1 MIHESIAALVEGKE
15 ISGETA
21 YKTFNDIMSGETTDA
36 QIAAFITALRMH
48 GETPPVIAGCARAMR
63 EKLVPVEAHDDKAVD
78 IVGTGGD
85 GAHTFN
91 ISTAAAIVCA
101 GCGITVAKHGNR
113 SVSSK
118 CGSADVLNALGID
131 ISIGPAKMA
140 ACLDEIGISFLFAPA
155 LHPAM
160 KYAIGP
166 RREIGIRTIFNIL
179 GPLCNPASARY
190 GLMGV
195 YSKELVPV
203 MAEASLKLGAEHLF
217 VVHAQDGLD
226 EITLTAKTEVSEIS
240 EGEVSTYEIDPQKL
254 GLTLCKPEDIVGGSP
269 EVNAGIL
276 RSILNGEEGPRRAIV
291 CLNAAAA
298 IVSVGQ
304 AELLS
309 EGIKIARES
318 IDSGNAT
325 QKLEELIA
333 FTNESGQVG
342 K

>member
-1 MIHESIAALVEGKE
+1 MIRESIAALVEGKE
-15 ISGETA
+15 ISGEQA
-21 YKTFNDIMSGETTDA
+21 YKTFLDIMSGEASDA

-48 GETPPVIAGCARAMR
+48 GENPAVIAGCAKSMR
-63 EKLVPVEAHDDKAVD
+63 ERLVPVDSHSETTVD

-91 ISTAAAIVCA
+91 ISTAAAIVTA

-131 ISIGPAKMA
+131 ISITPEKMSE
-140 ACLDEIGISFLFAPA
+140 CLKEVGIAFLFAPS

-195 YSKELVPV
+195 YNSDLVPT
-203 MAEASLKLGAEHLF
+203 MAEAALKLGVEHLY
-217 VVHAQDGLD
+217 VAHAKDGLD
-226 EITLTAKTEVSEIS
+226 EISLTDTTRIAEIS
-240 EGEVSTYEIDPQKL
+240 NGEISSYDIDPTEYGLELCEPKELL
-254 GLTLCKPEDIVGGSP
+254 GGEPE
-269 EVNAGIL
+269 ENAGIL
-276 RSILNGEEGPRRAIV
+276 KSVLAGEHGPRRDVV
-291 CLNAAAA
+291 CLNAAFA
-298 IVSVGQ
+298 IMSVGKSDSLQ
-304 AELLS
+304 TALDM
-309 EGIKIARES
+309 ARDS
-318 IDSGNAT
+318 IDS
-325 QKLEELIA
+325 QKAQKKMEELIT
-333 FTNESGQVG
+333 FTAKQH
-342 K
+342 